1 MTSTESENH
10 DREQGSKRL
19 RLEGLPRK
27 TSSASVFPVS
37 SVVRS
42 HLGLIC
48 PELSGHLNPMT
59 TLGGELKRRG
69 HLVTLIARPDA
80 RVKTGSAGLRFLSVG
95 ERDFPTGSMA
105 RATAQLGQLG
115 GLNAIRFT
123 AELLRRAAVTILED
137 APEVITGA
145 SIDGLLV
152 DQVTSAGDTVAEMLG
167 LPFVTVCNALA
178 LNPEPAIPPAIT
190 PWRYRRGWIWRVRNA
205 FGDGVFRWL
214 AKPILDEINARRLQH
229 SLPPLAGSVSKDASL
244 AQIAQQP
251 AFFDYPRE
259 RLPERFHYT
268 GPWHAIDRGDAVE
281 FPWQK
286 LDGRPLI
293 YASMGTLQNRQ
304 KSIFDTIAAACAGLD
319 AQLVLSLGNRD
330 QQRESK
336 FVGAPIVVPFAPQL
350 ELLRRAALTI
360 THAGLNTA
368 LESLAKG
375 VPMVAIPIANDQPG
389 VASRLEWLG
398 VAEVVPPQRLT
409 VSRLRASVRRV
420 VGKPHFRARAQQWK
434 REIARADGLAQAAD
448 IVEQA
453 ITKRQPVRRA

>member
-1 MTSTESENH
+1 M
-10 DREQGSKRL
+10 
-19 RLEGLPRK
+19 P
-27 TSSASVFPVS
+27 
-37 SVVRS
+37 

-69 HLVTLIARPDA
+69 YRVSLIARPDA
-80 RVKTGSAGLRFLSVG
+80 RVKTESAGLEFLSVG
-95 ERDFPTGSMA
+95 ERDFPAGSMA
-105 RATAQLGQLG
+105 STTAQLGQLG
-115 GLNAIRFT
+115 GLSAIRFT

-137 APEVITGA
+137 APGVIA
-145 SIDGLLV
+145 AARIDALLV

-178 LNPEPAIPPAIT
+178 LNPDPAIPPAVT

-205 FGDGVFRWL
+205 FGDAVFRWL
-214 AKPILDEINARRLQH
+214 AKPILREINARRLRH
-229 SLPPLAGSVSKDASL
+229 GLPRVAGRVLKSASL

-259 RLPERFHYT
+259 RLPHCFHYT
-268 GPWHAIDRGDAVE
+268 GPWHAVERGDTVE

-304 KSIFDTIAAACAGLD
+304 RSIFETIAAACANLD
-319 AQLVLSLGNRD
+319 AQLVLSLGSRNQELEAD
-330 QQRESK
+330 IA
-336 FVGAPIVVPFAPQL
+336 GAPIVVPFAPQL
-350 ELLRRAALTI
+350 ELLRRATLTI
-360 THAGLNTA
+360 THAGLNIA
-368 LESLAKG
+368 LESLTQG
-375 VPMVAIPIANDQPG
+375 VPMIAIPIANDQPG

-398 VAEVVPPQRLT
+398 VAAVVPPARLS
-409 VSRLRASVRRV
+409 VPRLRAC
-420 VGKPHFRARAQQWK
+420 VGRMLSEPRYRAKAQYWK
-434 REIARADGLAQAAD
+434 GKIARADGLAQAAN

-453 ITKRQPVRRA
+453 IAKRQPAPRA